1 MSAGI
6 YMNNGVLAYSMD
18 LEKKLKRRKN
28 AIIIEE
34 YKGNATGA
42 DLESELQKMLNKH
55 QDITKKEEISED
67 RPFKYVWK
75 NKINGYTI
83 HSIYPTL
90 DNIPN
95 INKEEWL
102 QVTTVGHSQNQ

>member
-34 YKGNATGA
+34 YIGDKTG
-42 DLESELQKMLNKH
+42 LELEKELQILLNKH
-55 QDITKKEEISED
+55 LQITKPERIETEVLPLKYTFTNGKEI
-67 RPFKYVWK
+67 
-75 NKINGYTI
+75 II
-83 HSIYPTL
+83 SIYPDL
-90 DNIPN
+90 HNIPN
-95 INKEEWL
+95 INKNEWWL
-102 QVTTVGHSQNQ
+102 VK